1 MRRVVS
7 TMAPT
12 KREKAFCVLEFA
24 KSGSVI
30 TLQRRFRTR
39 YGKDPPGPN
48 SIKHFHTKGLRPV
61 LCGRHGECQRIP
73 GHGSTVADASTA
85 GGFGQLCFPA
95 GRGTTPLWPGSS

>member
-30 TLQRRFRTR
+30 TVQRRFLTR

-48 SIKHFHTKGLRPV
+48 SIK
-61 LCGRHGECQRIP
+61 
-73 GHGSTVADASTA
+73 
-85 GGFGQLCFPA
+85 
-95 GRGTTPLWPGSS
+95 